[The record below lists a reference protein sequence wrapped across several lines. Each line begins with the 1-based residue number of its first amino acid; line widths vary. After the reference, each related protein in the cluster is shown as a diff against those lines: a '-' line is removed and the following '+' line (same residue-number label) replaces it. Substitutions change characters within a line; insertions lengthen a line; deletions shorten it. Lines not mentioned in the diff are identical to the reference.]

1 LSEGDKKGRSKRAK
15 ALYDNP
21 RSKRTT
27 RRTSRGRSPGPR
39 RLVEHLDDQPRRATD
54 ELRVQF
60 KGGGRYAYEGVP
72 RSVYV
77 EFLSADSRGA
87 FFAERIRGAFKHK
100 KL

>member
-1 LSEGDKKGRSKRAK
+1 MTASAPHQVQTADSSNISMISHDAR
-15 ALYDNP
+15 
-21 RSKRTT
+21 
-27 RRTSRGRSPGPR
+27 
-39 RLVEHLDDQPRRATD
+39 TD